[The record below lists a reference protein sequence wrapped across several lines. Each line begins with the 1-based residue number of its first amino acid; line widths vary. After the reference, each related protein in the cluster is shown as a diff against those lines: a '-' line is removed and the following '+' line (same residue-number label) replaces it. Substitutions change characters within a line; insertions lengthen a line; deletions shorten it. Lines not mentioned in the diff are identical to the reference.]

1 MSAASRRLTPTAA
14 LRAAAWRLE
23 KTNPL
28 WRVAKQNKG
37 SVQPAPQAGSLH
49 GGNLAEGAQ
58 LQLKL
63 PKYVSTA
70 GFRKRNLHERWL
82 ATALTPE
89 DENGSGGR
97 PVPGS
102 SKKRT
107 QHGQNAKKTNAF
119 PLREHLVSVRRQSIF
134 GRTRRASKTK
144 KRTQP
149 ARQRAAPHAAVKSP
163 EMRRPRRLTE
173 RTQQA
178 VLQGVS
184 EAGLLY
190 PYSRLPRVKPTYV
203 APHCQTNLSEIGIY
217 RIWNLNLQKTKSL
230 HVLSIA
236 GKP

>member
-107 QHGQNAKKTNAF
+107 Q
-119 PLREHLVSVRRQSIF
+119 
-134 GRTRRASKTK
+134 
-144 KRTQP
+144 P
-149 ARQRAAPHAAVKSP
+149 ARQRAAPPAAVKSP
-163 EMRRPRRLTE
+163 EMKRPRRLTE